1 MKKLVLI
8 VVLLIGC
15 MATYAQK
22 KIAVEVSAGL
32 TYPMKAQVGD
42 KAVGPAFALEGRY
55 YLAGGLDV
63 GLQAYYGDVLNSY
76 GSSKVHHKSIAGL
89 VVADYNFGMLPSFTP
104 FIGAG
109 VGYGGFIE
117 SYKDAEDKTKGMHY
131 MARIGV
137 EHKSHVRLTLYGRMG
152 KEHFASYGL
161 SIGYAF

>member
-1 MKKLVLI
+1 MKKLFL
-8 VVLLIGC
+8 VVVMLIGC
-15 MATYAQK
+15 MTTQAQK
-22 KIAVEVSAGL
+22 KISIEVSAGL
-32 TYPMKAQVGD
+32 TYPMKEQLGD

-55 YLAGGLDV
+55 NVGGGLDV

-89 VVADYNFGMLPSFTP
+89 AVADYNIALASSFTP

-117 SYKDAEDKTKGMHY
+117 SYQDAEEKTKGMHY

-152 KEHFASYGL
+152 KEHFASYGI